1 MMSMNRVQNLKKIAN
16 AGIIAVVR
24 ADTPEKAEA
33 ISKAAIKGGVMGI
46 ELTFTV
52 PHADQVIA
60 KLTEELPDGV
70 IGAGTVLDVTSARLA
85 MMAGAGYIVSPTFD
99 PDIAKLC
106 NLYQIPYLPG
116 CSSMTEM
123 QRALEGGSDI
133 VKLFPA
139 SVAGPGMIKAVHA
152 PFPQINIMPTG
163 GVNLD
168 NLQEWFDAGAV
179 CVGAGG
185 NLVGPGETGDYA
197 QVTENAKEY
206 IKKFKVIKSK

>member
-1 MMSMNRVQNLKKIAN
+1 MSMNRIQKLNRIVD

-24 ADTPEKAEA
+24 ADTPQKAEK
-33 ISKAAIKGGVMGI
+33 ISKAAIKGGVTGI

-52 PHADQVIA
+52 PHADQVIG

-99 PDIAKLC
+99 EDIAKLC
-106 NLYQIPYLPG
+106 NLYQVPYLPG
-116 CSSMTEM
+116 CSTMSEM
-123 QRALEGGSDI
+123 QCALEGGSDI

-139 SVAGPGMIKAVHA
+139 SVAGPKMISAVKA
-152 PFPQINIMPTG
+152 PFPQLNIMPTG

-168 NLQEWFDAGAV
+168 NLDQWFAAGAV

-185 NLVGPGETGDYA
+185 NLVGPGETGDYD
-197 QVTENAKEY
+197 QVTENAKAY
-206 IKKFKVIKSK
+206 MKKLAEIRSK

>member
-1 MMSMNRVQNLKKIAN
+1 MNRVQNLQKIVD

-33 ISKAAIKGGVMGI
+33 LSKAAIKGGVMGI

-85 MMAGAGYIVSPTFD
+85 MMAGAGYIVSPTYD

-106 NLYQIPYLPG
+106 NLYQVPYLPG

-123 QRALEGGSDI
+123 RRALENGSDI
-133 VKLFPA
+133 IKLFPA
-139 SVAGPGMIKAVHA
+139 SVAGPSMIKAVKA
-152 PFPQINIMPTG
+152 PFPQINVMPTG
-163 GVNLD
+163 GVDLD
-168 NLQEWFDAGAV
+168 NLDQWFAAGAV

-185 NLVGPGETGDYA
+185 NLVGPGETGDYD
-197 QVTENAKEY
+197 QVTENAKAY
-206 IKKFKVIKSK
+206 IKKLNEIRNK

>member
-1 MMSMNRVQNLKKIAN
+1 MTMNRVQNLQKIVD
-16 AGIIAVVR
+16 AGIIAVGR

-33 ISKAAIKGGVMGI
+33 LSKAAIKGGVMGI

-85 MMAGAGYIVSPTFD
+85 MMAGAGYIVSPTYD

-106 NLYQIPYLPG
+106 NLYQVPYLPG

-139 SVAGPGMIKAVHA
+139 SVAGPSMIKAVKA
-152 PFPQINIMPTG
+152 PFPQINVMPTG
-163 GVNLD
+163 GVDLD
-168 NLQEWFDAGAV
+168 NLDQWFAAGAV

-185 NLVGPGETGDYA
+185 NLVGPGETGDYD
-197 QVTENAKEY
+197 QVTENAKAY
-206 IKKFKVIKSK
+206 IKKLNEIRNK

>member
-1 MMSMNRVQNLKKIAN
+1 MTMNRVQNLQKIVD

-24 ADTPEKAEA
+24 ADTPQKAETL
-33 ISKAAIKGGVMGI
+33 SKAAIKGGVMGI

-99 PDIAKLC
+99 ADIAKLC
-106 NLYQIPYLPG
+106 NLYQVPYLPG

-139 SVAGPGMIKAVHA
+139 SVAGPSMIKAGKA

-163 GVNLD
+163 GVSLENLD
-168 NLQEWFDAGAV
+168 QWFAAGAV

-185 NLVGPGETGDYA
+185 NLVGPGETGDYD
-197 QVTENAKEY
+197 QVTENAKKY
-206 IKKFKVIKSK
+206 IQKLNEIRHQ

>member
-1 MMSMNRVQNLKKIAN
+1 MNRVQNLQKIVD
-16 AGIIAVVR
+16 AGIIAVGR

-33 ISKAAIKGGVMGI
+33 LSKAAIKGGVMGI

-70 IGAGTVLDVTSARLA
+70 IGAGTVLDVASARLA
-85 MMAGAGYIVSPTFD
+85 MMAGAGYIVSPTYD

-106 NLYQIPYLPG
+106 NLYQVPYLPG

-139 SVAGPGMIKAVHA
+139 SVAGPSMIKAVKA
-152 PFPQINIMPTG
+152 PFPQINVMPTG
-163 GVNLD
+163 GVDLD
-168 NLQEWFDAGAV
+168 NLDQWFAAGAV

-185 NLVGPGETGDYA
+185 NLVGPGETGDYD
-197 QVTENAKEY
+197 QVTENAKAY
-206 IKKFKVIKSK
+206 IKKLNEIRNK

>member
-1 MMSMNRVQNLKKIAN
+1 MTMNRVQNLQKIVD
-16 AGIIAVVR
+16 AGIIAVGR

-33 ISKAAIKGGVMGI
+33 LSKAAIKGGVMGI

-60 KLTEELPDGV
+60 KLTEKLPDGV

-85 MMAGAGYIVSPTFD
+85 MMAGAGYIVSPTYD

-106 NLYQIPYLPG
+106 NLYQVPYLPG

-139 SVAGPGMIKAVHA
+139 SVAGPSMIKAVKA
-152 PFPQINIMPTG
+152 PFPQINVMPTG
-163 GVNLD
+163 GVDLD
-168 NLQEWFDAGAV
+168 NLDQWFAAGAV

-185 NLVGPGETGDYA
+185 NLVGPGETGDYD
-197 QVTENAKEY
+197 QVTENAKAY
-206 IKKFKVIKSK
+206 IKKLNEIRNK